1 MPSGQT
7 DQGWNRDVA
16 AHIMASCP
24 ASWGLVFLICKVG
37 VMSPTSQGQAQITWH
52 FKVQQEKT
60 FGKCLF
66 PPALLFS
73 ISSPRYR
80 HVNLLAAL
88 WGLRGVRGS
97 VEKGDVGVSR

>member
-73 ISSPRYR
+73 SAFLHHGTVMLIFWQ
-80 HVNLLAAL
+80 HFGA
-88 WGLRGVRGS
+88 
-97 VEKGDVGVSR
+97 